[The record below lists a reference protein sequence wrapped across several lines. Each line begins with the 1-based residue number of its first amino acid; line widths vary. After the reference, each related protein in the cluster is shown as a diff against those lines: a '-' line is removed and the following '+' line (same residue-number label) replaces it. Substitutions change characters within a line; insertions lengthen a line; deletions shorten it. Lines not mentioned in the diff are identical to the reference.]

1 MKITNSDQ
9 FSKALNF
16 FCSDGFNALEK
27 IDQKCFEKTLV
38 ASIESIKDSRLI
50 IKKALKYQLGIDIN
64 DCRTWSEHP
73 NCKKI
78 GFVAFL
84 FDEDKETILKMYF
97 KMNCFGYISNDDM
110 NIILTL
116 LNNISEEILIKVISQ
131 SDHTEMFQIMSE
143 INKRKANSDRKCKKD
158 LDRYYNI
165 FRKALVD

>member
-50 IKKALKYQLGIDIN
+50 IKNALKYQLGIDIN
-64 DCRTWSEHP
+64 NCRTWSEHP

-110 NIILTL
+110 NICEFKSSTYKGEHIEEVECKRSSKGEVKHPYENIH
-116 LNNISEEILIKVISQ
+116 NN
-131 SDHTEMFQIMSE
+131 
-143 INKRKANSDRKCKKD
+143 
-158 LDRYYNI
+158 
-165 FRKALVD
+165 